1 MVMQR
6 EFLLDTRLIVNEEVG
21 KFNSDVR
28 KFGKKVRSFVKF
40 FVAFLLFALLNLW
53 IDVFTKHTHL
63 LSAHT
68 FRLLEEGL
76 HAFVNQN
83 VLAFVSIIT
92 ERNLL
97 ATALEALAIVFGVEC
112 IVNVIATAN
121 TADKGDKPVRDHKQF
136 AQDSVAVYSAVS
148 YKQKVSFL
156 S

>member
-1 MVMQR
+1 MKQD
-6 EFLLDTRLIVNEEVG
+6 FLLDAHLTVSEEVG
-21 KFNSDVR
+21 KLNREVR
-28 KFGKKVRSFVKF
+28 EFGKKVRAFVKF
-40 FVAFLLFALLNLW
+40 FVAFLVFALLNLC

-92 ERNLL
+92 ERKLL
-97 ATALEALAIVFGVEC
+97 ASALMAMVSVFGVVC
-112 IVNVIATAN
+112 IASVIVSN
-121 TADKGDKPVRDHKQF
+121 TDDNGDKPSCDYKQF
-136 AQDSVAVYSAVS
+136 AQASVSTYTAVS
-148 YKQKVSFL
+148 YKQKVCFL

>member
-1 MVMQR
+1 MQGN
-6 EFLLDTRLIVNEEVG
+6 FLLDTRLTVSEEVG

-28 KFGKKVRSFVKF
+28 EFGKKVRAFVRF
-40 FVAFLLFALLNLW
+40 FVAFLLLATLNLW

-76 HAFVNQN
+76 HAFVDQN
-83 VLAFVSIIT
+83 VLSFVSIIT
-92 ERNLL
+92 ERNML
-97 ATALEALAIVFGVEC
+97 ATALIALASVFSVEC
-112 IVNVIATAN
+112 IANMIATAN
-121 TADKGDKPVRDHKQF
+121 THDKGDRPVRDYKEF
-136 AQDSVAVYSAVS
+136 AQDSAKVYATVS

>member
-1 MVMQR
+1 MQQD
-6 EFLLDTRLIVNEEVG
+6 FLLDARLAVNEEVQ

-40 FVAFLLFALLNLW
+40 FVAFLLFAWLNLCL
-53 IDVFTKHTHL
+53 DVFTKHTHL

-92 ERNLL
+92 ERNLI
-97 ATALEALAIVFGVEC
+97 TSALMAMVSVFGVVC
-112 IVNVIATAN
+112 IASVIVPSNTDDNV
-121 TADKGDKPVRDHKQF
+121 DKPACDYKQF
-136 AQDSVAVYSAVS
+136 AQASVSTYTAVS
-148 YKQKVSFL
+148 YKQKVCFL

>member
-1 MVMQR
+1 MQR
-6 EFLLDTRLIVNEEVG
+6 DFLLDARLAVNEEVG

-28 KFGKKVRSFVKF
+28 EFGKKVRAFVKF
-40 FVAFLLFALLNLW
+40 FVAFLLFAMLNLW

-92 ERNLL
+92 ERHLL
-97 ATALEALAIVFGVEC
+97 ATAIMALASVFCVDY
-112 IVNVIATAN
+112 IASVLATAN
-121 TADKGDKPVRDHKQF
+121 TDDKGDRPVRDHKQF
-136 AQDSVAVYSAVS
+136 AQDSVKVYAPVS